1 MGQTSS
7 ANDIR
12 VERYV
17 HLPFMTKEDVYQIKN
32 CFEYLNPEHGIV
44 EISKLNQNIED
55 FPYYMQE
62 IIDDIKSLNA
72 DITFDDFFKL
82 MKPRVLAMKN
92 LPDDS
97 VIMENT
103 SASVFCVICPY
114 KIPHEL
120 NIGK

>member
-1 MGQTSS
+1 MGQSS
-7 ANDIR
+7 STEIKI
-12 VERYV
+12 EKYV

-32 CFEYLNPEHGIV
+32 CFEYLNPENGVV
-44 EISKLNQNIED
+44 EISKLNSSMENI
-55 FPYYMQE
+55 PYYMQE
-62 IIDDIKSLNA
+62 IVEDMKAMNTDIN
-72 DITFDDFFKL
+72 FDDFFKI
-82 MKPRVLAMKN
+82 MKPRVMAMKD

-120 NIGK
+120 ALGK